1 MQTELITRRRVYR
14 RRLLQAGAVGALI
27 VVGLALIGLGR
38 DSSEIGWAGTAVLGL
53 VEGVTE
59 YLPVSS
65 TGHLAVASLLVWP
78 DAGSTQRAALDSY
91 VIVIQAGAI
100 AAVVGLYWRRFVDA
114 VAGVAH
120 RGPGRRLAVGLVVGF
135 VPAAV
140 TGLLLGALVKERLF
154 GLAPIAWAWVVG
166 GVIILLVE
174 RHPWR
179 DDGADLEDLQPK
191 QAGLIGWAQVLALW
205 PGTSRSLVTILG
217 GRAAGLSTGAAVEF
231 SFLLGAVTLF
241 AASAYEAVGN
251 LDSIG
256 STIGVG
262 PALVGFVVATA
273 SAAVVAKWLVA
284 FLARHSLAVFGWYRI
299 LLGIAALLFLEPPPV
314 SRSVL
319 VC

>member
-1 MQTELITRRRVYR
+1 MQTDKLVGSRTRRR
-14 RRLLQAGAVGALI
+14 RLIQASTVVFLALGGVALI
-27 VVGLALIGLGR
+27 VTFSGSGEVGWVGAV
-38 DSSEIGWAGTAVLGL
+38 VLGL

-65 TGHLAVASLLVWP
+65 TGHLAVTSLLVWP
-78 DAGSTQRAALDSY
+78 DADSSPRAALDSY

-100 AAVVGLYWRRFVDA
+100 AAVIGLYWRRFVDA

-135 VPAAV
+135 VPAAL

-179 DDGADLEDLQPK
+179 DDGVDLEDLQPR
-191 QAGLIGWAQVLALW
+191 QAGLIGLAQVLALW

-217 GRAAGLSTGAAVEF
+217 GRAAGLSTGASVEF

-251 LDSIG
+251 LGSIG

-262 PALVGFVVATA
+262 PALVGFGVATA

-299 LLGIAALLFLEPPPV
+299 LLGIT
-314 SRSVL
+314 VL
-319 VC
+319 AFFA